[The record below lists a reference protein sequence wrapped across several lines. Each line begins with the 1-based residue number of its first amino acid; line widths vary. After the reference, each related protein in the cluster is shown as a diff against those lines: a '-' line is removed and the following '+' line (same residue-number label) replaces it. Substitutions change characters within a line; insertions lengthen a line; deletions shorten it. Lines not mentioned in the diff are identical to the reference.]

1 MEPYSR
7 RVTQDERRHGK
18 SMSRSGEEKKRES
31 AEKHEE
37 SERREVAI
45 YASGSSSSE
54 GTTFYGKCTIF
65 SKHMVKRSK
74 IQAQDTSTNM
84 QLLREEDITENA
96 YGNPVCR
103 CDIEIQYVNNIE
115 NHFTNI
121 RIVNKYLQ

>member
-1 MEPYSR
+1 MQNYGYMEPYSR

-54 GTTFYGKCTIF
+54 GTT
-65 SKHMVKRSK
+65 V
-74 IQAQDTSTNM
+74 D
-84 QLLREEDITENA
+84 
-96 YGNPVCR
+96 
-103 CDIEIQYVNNIE
+103 
-115 NHFTNI
+115 
-121 RIVNKYLQ
+121 